1 MGNPRV
7 GTSQP
12 AAPRWRSTFAL
23 FLFILFILMLV
34 WPVVTLLVT
43 LLTRH

>member
-7 GTSQP
+7 GTSQRASP
-12 AAPRWRSTFAL
+12 GWRSTFAL
-23 FLFILFILMLV
+23 LLFILFILMLV
-34 WPVVTLLVT
+34 WPVVTLLIT